1 MKKLF
6 IAILGVAAFA
16 ACSQEMT
23 LETPKGAAIAFDNAF
38 VNNSTRAAID
48 LTKGNFD
55 FGVYGTVAN
64 ASGDALIFTNQT
76 VASDGSY
83 SPAQYWVA
91 NATYTF
97 TAYAPKT
104 GAQWT
109 YAPATDTASEAYNGT
124 LSFNN
129 AAALGEQDL
138 IFAAAEKTTP
148 ATIESAPEKV
158 GLTFGHLLSK
168 VAFKFTN
175 IFTDKNISL
184 NVYGVQIN
192 NAAAEGTL
200 PVVDGATEDWTGTGD
215 YVRAFGAAEASE
227 AAALANGTS
236 LTTEHYYLIPVER
249 EYEITFNVG
258 LYQAGVLLNTYE
270 HKIYAT
276 LNLEKGKS
284 YSLNATLAAENVN
297 PESQLFPIEFKV
309 DDVEDWTEGN
319 VTIVAEH
326 EVATAAELSA
336 AVAEGGTILLTQ
348 DINLDEVSS
357 RANAYAG
364 LTIDNDVVID
374 GAGHKLTS
382 SATRAINIVG
392 GHTVTIMNA
401 EVVAGNTSADY
412 YRAINVE
419 GANNNVTLENVTAYA
434 YYYAV
439 NLVSSVDNCVLNIN
453 NCNITGITAINVWG
467 TNSVVT
473 VNNSVLTCDQA
484 PSNVENYAV
493 IMVNSDNSTVTVN
506 GGEIVADA
514 GNLGGA
520 VDADGSAIVFNGT
533 NGNCTIENHPYVIS
547 YGDNKYSMATWE
559 EAYETAKAG
568 ETIVVTQDVA
578 LSNPLLVSK
587 NIAVDLNGHT
597 LTAPVFAESNGAV
610 LEGDSDSYVFWVK
623 EGATLTINGEGTVA
637 AQNAK
642 YSIAVWAQGG
652 NVVINGGTYTNA
664 GEGADLIYASAGG
677 NVVINGGEFVA
688 CPKQAGV
695 DGTLNAYSALNVK
708 DADYRSGAS
717 DIVVYGGK
725 FFQFNPADNASEGA
739 GTNFVAAGYKSVADG
754 EWYNVVAE

>member
-6 IAILGVAAFA
+6 IAILAVAAA
-16 ACSQEMT
+16 VSCSQELT
-23 LETPKGAAIAFDNAF
+23 VDAPKGAAIAFDNAF
-38 VNNSTRAAID
+38 VENATRAAED

-215 YVRAFGAAEASE
+215 YVRAFGAAEASA
-227 AAALANGTS
+227 AAALANGAS
-236 LTTEHYYLIPVER
+236 LTTEHFYLIPVER

-309 DDVEDWTEGN
+309 DDVEDWVETTVE
-319 VTIVAEH
+319 AEATT
-326 EVATAAELSA
+326 VATADELAA
-336 AVAEGGTILLTQ
+336 AVAAGGDVRLTADITLTASELNVAADKEVNVELNGKTLTVNSLDPIKNNGKMTIS
-348 DINLDEVSS
+348 NGKVE
-357 RANAYAG
+357 AAYG
-364 LTIDNDVVID
+364 ENTRRCIYNYGEMVID
-374 GAGHKLTS
+374 GVEFVQTYDQKGAAINNEGKLTINN
-382 SATRAINIVG
+382 ATVNAVYYSVWCSGADSETVING
-392 GHTVTIMNA
+392 GTFTTTN
-401 EVVAGNTSADY
+401 
-412 YRAINVE
+412 NVE
-419 GANNNVTLENVTAYA
+419 LRDTWAYAVLAQNGAKLTVNGGAFTGNHGVIAAYGANSL
-434 YYYAV
+434 
-439 NLVSSVDNCVLNIN
+439 
-453 NCNITGITAINVWG
+453 
-467 TNSVVT
+467 
-473 VNNSVLTCDQA
+473 
-484 PSNVENYAV
+484 
-493 IMVNSDNSTVTVN
+493 VTVN
-506 GGEIVADA
+506 GGAFNCTATYTGNSDWVFYTEDA
-514 GNLGGA
+514 TIRYDESECTITSANPSGNFHSSQ
-520 VDADGSAIVFNGT
+520 VGT
-533 NGNCTIENHPYVIS
+533 NI
-547 YGDNKYSMATWE
+547 
-559 EAYETAKAG
+559 
-568 ETIVVTQDVA
+568 
-578 LSNPLLVSK
+578 
-587 NIAVDLNGHT
+587 IA
-597 LTAPVFAESNGAV
+597 F
-610 LEGDSDSYVFWVK
+610 
-623 EGATLTINGEGTVA
+623 
-637 AQNAK
+637 
-642 YSIAVWAQGG
+642 
-652 NVVINGGTYTNA
+652 
-664 GEGADLIYASAGG
+664 
-677 NVVINGGEFVA
+677 
-688 CPKQAGV
+688 
-695 DGTLNAYSALNVK
+695 
-708 DADYRSGAS
+708 
-717 DIVVYGGK
+717 
-725 FFQFNPADNASEGA
+725 
-739 GTNFVAAGYKSVADG
+739 
-754 EWYNVVAE
+754 

>member
-1 MKKLF
+1 MKKIF
-6 IAILGVAAFA
+6 IAIMAVAAA
-16 ACSQEMT
+16 VSCSQELT
-23 LETPKGAAIAFDNAF
+23 VDAPKGAAIAFDNAF
-38 VNNSTRAAID
+38 VENSTRTAED

-64 ASGDALIFTNQT
+64 ASGNGLIFDNKE
-76 VASDGSY
+76 VAADGTY
-83 SPAQYWVA
+83 SPVQYWVA

-97 TAYAPKT
+97 TAYAPYSNAKW
-104 GAQWT
+104 A
-109 YAPATDTASEAYNGT
+109 YKPAEGTSSEAYNGT

-138 IFAAAEKTTP
+138 IFAAATRTTP
-148 ATIESAPEKV
+148 ATIESAEKV

-184 NVYGVQIN
+184 NVYGVKIN
-192 NAAAEGTL
+192 NAAEEGTL
-200 PVVDGATEDWTGTGD
+200 PVVDGATEEWTGTGD
-215 YVRAFGAAEASE
+215 YVRAFGAADASA
-227 AAALANGTS
+227 AAALANGAS
-236 LTTEHYYLIPVER
+236 LATEHYYLIPVER
-249 EYEITFNVG
+249 DYEITFNVG

-270 HKIYAT
+270 HKIKVT

-309 DDVEDWTEGN
+309 DGVEDWTEGN

-326 EVATAAELSA
+326 EVATADKLVEAI
-336 AVAEGGTILLTQ
+336 AEGGSILLTQ

-434 YYYAV
+434 YYYTV

-484 PSNVENYAV
+484 PVSNVENYAV

-506 GGEIVADA
+506 GGEIIADA

-547 YGDNKYSMATWE
+547 YGDTKYSMATWE
-559 EAYETAKAG
+559 EAHETAKAG
-568 ETIVVTQDVA
+568 ETIILTQDVTTSTT
-578 LSNPLLVSK
+578 LKVTKKITL
-587 NIAVDLNGHT
+587 DLNGKT
-597 LTAPVFAESNGAV
+597 IKVTNPGVDYTDGIKATTGAELTITGNGTVTADWGAV
-610 LEGDSDSYVFWVK
+610 VAMKDAKVVIENGTFYGNESEVVFV
-623 EGATLTINGEGTVA
+623 
-637 AQNAK
+637 QNEA
-642 YSIAVWAQGG
+642 S
-652 NVVINGGTYTNA
+652 VVINGGTYKQNEDPSITLNQLDKHR
-664 GEGADLIYASAGG
+664 ETSSIL
-677 NVVINGGEFVA
+677 VNGGSFY
-688 CPKQAGV
+688 K
-695 DGTLNAYSALNVK
+695 
-708 DADYRSGAS
+708 
-717 DIVVYGGK
+717 
-725 FFQFNPADNASEGA
+725 FNPENNTSEGA
-739 GTNFVAAGYKSVADG
+739 NTNFCAAGKTVEQDG
-754 EWYNVVAE
+754 DWYIVK

>member
-1 MKKLF
+1 MKKIF
-6 IAILGVAAFA
+6 IAIMAVAAA
-16 ACSQEMT
+16 VSCSQELT
-23 LETPKGAAIAFDNAF
+23 VDAPKGAAIGFANAF
-38 VNNSTRAAID
+38 VENSTRAAVD

-64 ASGDALIFTNQT
+64 ESGNALIFTNQT

-104 GAQWT
+104 GAQWAYT
-109 YAPATDTASEAYNGT
+109 KAEGTDSEAYNGT

-138 IFAAAEKTTP
+138 LFAAAERTTP
-148 ATIESAPEKV
+148 ATITSAEKV

-175 IFTDKNISL
+175 VFTDKNISL
-184 NVYGVQIN
+184 NVYDVKIN
-192 NAAAEGTL
+192 NTAATGTL
-200 PVVDGATEDWTGTGD
+200 PVENGVTGVWTGNGD
-215 YVRAFGAAEASE
+215 YVRAFGAATANKD
-227 AAALANGTS
+227 AALANTAS
-236 LTTEHYYLIPVER
+236 LTTEHFYLIPVER
-249 EYEITFNVG
+249 AYNITFKVG

-270 HKIYAT
+270 HTIDAIIS
-276 LNLEKGKS
+276 LEKGKS
-284 YSLNATLAAENVN
+284 YCLNATLAAENVN

-309 DDVEDWTEGN
+309 DGVEDWTEGD

-326 EVATAAELSA
+326 EVATADKLVEAI
-336 AVAEGGTILLTQ
+336 AEGGTILLTQ

-364 LTIDNDVVID
+364 LTINNDVVID

-419 GANNNVTLENVTAYA
+419 GANNNVTLDNVTAYA
-434 YYYAV
+434 YYYTV
-439 NLVSSVDNCVLNIN
+439 NLVSSVDNCVLNVN
-453 NCNITGITAINVWG
+453 NCDITGITAINVWG
-467 TNSVVT
+467 TNCVVT
-473 VNNSVLTCDQA
+473 VNNSVLTCDKA
-484 PSNVENYAV
+484 PVSDVENYAV

-547 YGDNKYSMATWE
+547 YGDTKYSMATWA
-559 EAYETAKAG
+559 EALETAQPG
-568 ETIVVTQDVA
+568 ETIVLTQDVT
-578 LSNPLLVSK
+578 LEKYMNVSK
-587 NIAVDLNGHT
+587 SVTLDLNGKT
-597 LTAPVFAESNGAV
+597 ISAPKTGIAV
-610 LEGDSDSYVFWVK
+610 SAG
-623 EGATLTINGEGTVA
+623 TLTINGEGTVEA
-637 AQNAK
+637 GDQ
-642 YSIAVWAQGG
+642 AVWAYGANANVIINGG
-652 NVVINGGTYTNA
+652 NYVGSKREASDVIYANGVNSKITINGGTFEAVLANTEDFAAPQYSVLN
-664 GEGADLIYASAGG
+664 LYG
-677 NVVINGGEFVA
+677 NGQNG
-688 CPKQAGV
+688 C
-695 DGTLNAYSALNVK
+695 
-708 DADYRSGAS
+708 
-717 DIVVYGGK
+717 DIVVYGGSFK
-725 FFQFNPADNASEGA
+725 NFNPADNVSENPKH
-739 GTNFVAAGYKSVADG
+739 NFCAAGKTVEQDG
-754 EWYNVVAE
+754 DWYIVK

>member
-1 MKKLF
+1 MKKIF
-6 IAILGVAAFA
+6 IAIMAVAAA
-16 ACSQEMT
+16 VSCSQELT
-23 LETPKGAAIAFDNAF
+23 VDAPKGAAIAFDNAF

-55 FGVYGTVAN
+55 FGVYGTVAK
-64 ASGDALIFTNQT
+64 ASDNGLIFTNQP

-138 IFAAAEKTTP
+138 LFAAAESKTP

-175 IFTDKNISL
+175 IFTDENISL

-215 YVRAFGAAEASE
+215 YVRAFGAAEASA
-227 AAALANGTS
+227 AAALANGAS

-326 EVATAAELSA
+326 VVATAAELSA

-348 DINLDEVSS
+348 DINLDKVSS

-484 PSNVENYAV
+484 PSDVESYAV

-547 YGDNKYSMATWE
+547 YGDTKYSMATWE
-559 EAYETAKAG
+559 EALETAKDG
-568 ETIVVTQDVA
+568 ETIVLLADLTTDATLVVKEKKVT
-578 LSNPLLVSK
+578 L
-587 NIAVDLNGHT
+587 DLNGKT
-597 LTAPVFAESNGAV
+597 LKNKKENTATDVIVVA
-610 LEGDSDSYVFWVK
+610 
-623 EGATLTINGEGTVA
+623 EGATLTINGEGT
-637 AQNAK
+637 
-642 YSIAVWAQGG
+642 IEAVTG
-652 NVVINGGTYTNA
+652 NDGYAVISEGTVVINGGT
-664 GEGADLIYASAGG
+664 
-677 NVVINGGEFVA
+677 F
-688 CPKQAGV
+688 KAGV
-695 DGTLNAYSALNVK
+695 DVDGAANAVVYARKNGKVYVNGGNFPNEYNSTFVLNKK
-708 DADYRSGAS
+708 DADRATTT
-717 DIVVYGGK
+717 IEVRGGK
-725 FFQFNPADNASEGA
+725 FYNFNPANNAAEGA
-739 GTNFVAAGYKSVADG
+739 GTNFCAAGKTVEQDG
-754 EWYNVVAE
+754 DWYIVK

>member
-38 VNNSTRAAID
+38 VENATRAAVD

-64 ASGDALIFTNQT
+64 ASGNGLIFTNQP
-76 VASDGSY
+76 VAADGTY
-83 SPAQYWVA
+83 SPVQYWVA

-97 TAYAPKT
+97 TAYAPLT
-104 GAQWT
+104 GAKWT
-109 YAPATDTASEAYNGT
+109 YKPAENTSSEAYNGT

-138 IFAAAEKTTP
+138 IFAAAESTTP

-175 IFTDKNISL
+175 VFTDENISL
-184 NVYGVQIN
+184 NVYDVKIN
-192 NAAAEGTL
+192 NAAATGTL
-200 PVVDGATEDWTGTGD
+200 PVENGVTGVWTGNDD
-215 YVRAFGAAEASE
+215 YVRAFGAAEASA
-227 AAALANGTS
+227 AAALANTAS

-249 EYEITFNVG
+249 AYNITFKVG

-270 HKIYAT
+270 HTIDAIIS
-276 LNLEKGKS
+276 LEKGKS
-284 YSLNATLAAENVN
+284 YCLNATLAAENVN

-309 DDVEDWTEGN
+309 DGVEDWTEGN

-326 EVATAAELSA
+326 EVATAAELA
-336 AVAEGGTILLTQ
+336 TAVAEGGSILLTQ

-364 LTIDNDVVID
+364 LTINNDVVID

-419 GANNNVTLENVTAYA
+419 GANNNVTLDNVTAYA
-434 YYYAV
+434 YYYTV
-439 NLVSSVDNCVLNIN
+439 NLVSSVDNCVLNVN
-453 NCNITGITAINVWG
+453 NCDITGITAINVWG

-484 PSNVENYAV
+484 PSDVENYAV

-547 YGDNKYSMATWE
+547 YGDTKYSMATWE

-568 ETIVVTQDVA
+568 ETIVLTQDVTTTNTA
-578 LSNPLLVSK
+578 IKIKKKITL
-587 NIAVDLNGHT
+587 DLNGKT
-597 LTAPVFAESNGAV
+597 LKTTADGQDAIWVLTDGDLTIVGEGNVVAE
-610 LEGDSDSYVFWVK
+610 ESYSVYVGGTGK
-623 EGATLTINGEGTVA
+623 LTINGGNYESVISA
-637 AQNAK
+637 VYAQSNA
-642 YSIAVWAQGG
+642 Q
-652 NVVINGGTYTNA
+652 VVINGGSFKANDYTNSQ
-664 GEGADLIYASAGG
+664 GDSYGQNY
-677 NVVINGGEFVA
+677 
-688 CPKQAGV
+688 
-695 DGTLNAYSALNVK
+695 TLNLK
-708 DADYRSGAS
+708 DGSNAS
-717 DIVVYGGK
+717 ILVNAGSFYK
-725 FFQFNPADNASEGA
+725 FNPAQSLSE
-739 GTNFVAAGYKSVADG
+739 NPQKNYVAAGKTVEQDG
-754 EWYNVVAE
+754 DWYIVK